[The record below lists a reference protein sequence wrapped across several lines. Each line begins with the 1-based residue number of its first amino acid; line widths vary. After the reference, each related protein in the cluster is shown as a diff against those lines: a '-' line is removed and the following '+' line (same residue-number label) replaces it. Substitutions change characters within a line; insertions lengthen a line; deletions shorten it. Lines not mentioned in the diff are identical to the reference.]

1 MKCNSFTACSGS
13 SRRRDYYDRGYDRGY
28 DDRDYY
34 SRSYRWGNVCNIRL
48 LFKLCFLIYIS
59 TSI

>member
-1 MKCNSFTACSGS
+1 MIQMNLATYCIWTNIQKDRKDYLNLKDTIICSGS

-34 SRSYRWGNVCNIRL
+34 SRSYR
-48 LFKLCFLIYIS
+48 
-59 TSI
+59 